1 MKSRYYTRITVKRM
15 SQLLEQSTT
24 KTEQALAEMVSSG
37 EVDAR
42 INRLDGTV
50 SFSRAKDGQE
60 KLDDW
65 CDTVDELM
73 RNIQKTTHLINTEYM
88 IHQHLLAKST

>member
-1 MKSRYYTRITVKRM
+1 MAWIDFLGFMFCSGAPREMYLPGQQVYT
-15 SQLLEQSTT
+15 
-24 KTEQALAEMVSSG
+24 
-37 EVDAR
+37 
-42 INRLDGTV
+42 
-50 SFSRAKDGQE
+50 SRAKDIEE

-88 IHQHLLAKST
+88 VHQHLLAKH